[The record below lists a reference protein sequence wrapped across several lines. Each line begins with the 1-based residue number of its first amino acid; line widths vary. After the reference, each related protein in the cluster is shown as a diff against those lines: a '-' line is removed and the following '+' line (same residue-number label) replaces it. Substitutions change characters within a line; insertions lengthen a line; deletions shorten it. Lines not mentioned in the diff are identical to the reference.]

1 MLTALTAAPLMGQSL
16 QQQADNMTVPETV
29 LVIGC
34 RNNTLPLP
42 AVEGAEVSILGTDFP
57 AFLSKDGHIT
67 QPVDDVTVNV
77 SFKVSK
83 DGESVTSR
91 DYPVCLFVPKAK
103 GFEQHN
109 AKPHV
114 VPELLAWRGAKGTYS
129 FGDTIAVSA
138 DAPCAAEFAQELAEI
153 TGKKVTIAPNGT
165 KADIQFTKLPTAPT
179 GPEGYI
185 LDIGSANGVD
195 IMASTD
201 TGLFWAT
208 RTLLQLLKQSP
219 ELPRGTAQD
228 EPRFRLRGFMLDCG
242 RLPITTDFIRQV
254 IRTMAWYKM
263 NDLQIH
269 LNDNFIFHE
278 QYVDAGQDP
287 FKESYS
293 AFRLESD
300 VKGADGTPLTAQDLS
315 YTKADFRELID
326 FAKAH
331 GVNIVPEFDTPG
343 HALSF
348 TRVRPDL
355 IYQGEMSYK
364 QKRRCEMLDASNP
377 ETLKFAGQV
386 FDEYLL
392 PAKEGER
399 AVFEG
404 CAVHVGADEFFGEA
418 EHYRAFAD
426 GLLKHVLSRGYTP
439 RIWGSLTIKKG
450 NTPVQAEGVQ
460 MNLWSTP
467 WENPLEAV
475 AAGFD
480 VINTNDGALYIVPF
494 SNYYRTDFY
503 NKETWEE
510 WVPNVMEKYTLPAG
524 HPQLLGATFAVWN
537 DSIDRIYRG
546 YGAED
551 TWPSIAG
558 TMDVLCQKM
567 WGMAEVPMSFAEHRQ
582 LVAAIGD
589 APLTDI
595 GHRKGAE
602 EIAVAPTSLP
612 YALNKP
618 ALGPNYHL
626 TMEVTL
632 PEQPAEGEEQ
642 VLLSSPEGTLFAAMK
657 DGSIGFRRADSVVF
671 SFNTKLP
678 VGRKCTLELTGTQG
692 MTTLKIDGENVGH
705 LTLPNCHN
713 NDKDLVASFTLPLT
727 TVGENFKG
735 TVHTLHVQ
743 PLETTFSREP
753 MDMPKKKSEPA
764 AEDVA
769 TPAPEA
775 EVATPAPES

>member
-1 MLTALTAAPLMGQSL
+1 MQTLTRLMLTALTAAPLMGQSL

-29 LVIGC
+29 MVIGC
-34 RNNTLPLP
+34 QNNTLPLP
-42 AVEGAEVSILGTDFP
+42 TVEGAEVSILGTDFP
-57 AFLSKDGHIT
+57 AFIRKDGHIT

-77 SFKVSK
+77 SFTVSK

-91 DYPVCLFVPKAK
+91 DYPVNLFVPKAK

-109 AKPHV
+109 AKPHII
-114 VPELLAWRGAKGTYS
+114 PELLAWRGAKGTYC
-129 FGDTIAVSA
+129 FGESIAVSA

-153 TGKKVTIAPNGT
+153 TGKKVTLAPNGT
-165 KADIQFTKLPTAPT
+165 KADIQFTKLTTAPT

-278 QYVDAGQDP
+278 QYVDAGQAP

-315 YTKADFRELID
+315 YTKADFRALID

-450 NTPVQAEGVQ
+450 NTPVVAEGVQ

-494 SNYYRTDFY
+494 SNYYRSDFY

-510 WVPNVMEKYTLPAG
+510 WVPNKMEKYTLPAG

-567 WGMAEVPMSFAEHRQ
+567 WGMADVPMSFEEHRAI
-582 LVAAIGD
+582 VAAIGD
-589 APLTDI
+589 APLTNI

-602 EIAVAPTSLP
+602 EITVAPASLP

-642 VLLSSPEGTLFAAMK
+642 VLLSSPEGTLYAAMK

-678 VGRKCTLELTGTQG
+678 VGKKCTLELTGTRG
-692 MTTLKIDGENVGH
+692 MTTLKIDGEQVGH

-727 TVGENFKG
+727 TVGESFKG
-735 TVHTLHVQ
+735 TIHTLRVQ
-743 PLETTFSREP
+743 PLETVIGREP
-753 MDMPKKKSEPA
+753 LDMPKKKSEPA

-769 TPAPEA
+769 TPAPE
-775 EVATPAPES
+775 S

>member
-567 WGMAEVPMSFAEHRQ
+567 WGKAEVPMSFAEHRQ

-589 APLTDI
+589 APLTNI

>member
-16 QQQADNMTVPETV
+16 QQQADNMTVPAELFSVTTKA
-29 LVIGC
+29 LPMPVI
-34 RNNTLPLP
+34 
-42 AVEGAEVSILGTDFP
+42 EGAEVSILGTDYP
-57 AFLSKDGHIT
+57 ALIGKDGRIRRT
-67 QPVDDVTVNV
+67 LDDVPVNV
-77 SFKVSK
+77 CFKVTK
-83 DGESVTSR
+83 DGETVTSR
-91 DYPVCLFVPKAK
+91 DYTVKLTAAHPK
-103 GFEQHN
+103 EENHHN
-109 AKPHV
+109 PKPHV
-114 VPELLAWRGAKGTYS
+114 VPELMAWCGAKGTYS
-129 FGDTIAVSA
+129 FGDCIAVSA
-138 DAPCAAEFAQELAEI
+138 DVPCAKEFAQELAEV
-153 TGKKVTIAPNGT
+153 TGKVVKIVPNGT

-195 IMASTD
+195 ITASTD
-201 TGLFWAT
+201 TGLYWAT
-208 RTLLQLLKQSP
+208 RTLLQLLKQGDA
-219 ELPRGTAQD
+219 LPRGTAQD

-263 NDLQIH
+263 NDLQLH

-300 VKGADGTPLTAQDLS
+300 IKGADGTPLTAQDLS
-315 YTKADFRELID
+315 YTKADFRALID

-450 NTPVQAEGVQ
+450 NTPVVAEGVQ

-467 WENPLEAV
+467 WQKPMDAIK
-475 AAGFD
+475 AGFD

-494 SNYYRTDFY
+494 SKYYRSDFY

-510 WVPNVMEKYTLPAG
+510 WLPNVMEEHVLPAG

-567 WGMAEVPMSFAEHRQ
+567 WGMAEVPMSFAEHRKI
-582 LVAAIGD
+582 VAAIGD

-602 EIAVAPTSLP
+602 EIAVAPEALP

-642 VLLSSPEGTLFAAMK
+642 VLLSSPEGTLYAAMK

-678 VGRKCTLELTGTQG
+678 VGKKVTLELHGTQM
-692 MTTLKIDGENVGH
+692 MTTLKIDGETVGH

-713 NDKDLVASFTLPLT
+713 NDKDLVATFTLPLT
-727 TVGENFKG
+727 TVGESFKG
-735 TVHTLHVQ
+735 AVHSLRVQ

-753 MDMPKKKSEPA
+753 LDMPKKESEPA

-775 EVATPAPES
+775 EVATPAPEA

>member
-16 QQQADNMTVPETV
+16 QQQADTMNVPAELAPFTQK
-29 LVIGC
+29 
-34 RNNTLPLP
+34 TLPMP
-42 AVEGAEVSILGTDFP
+42 VIEGAEVSILGTDYP
-57 AFLSKDGHIT
+57 AIIGKDGSIRR
-67 QPVDDVTVNV
+67 PLGDVPVNV
-77 SFKVSK
+77 CFKVTK
-83 DGESVTSR
+83 DGETVTSR
-91 DYPVCLFVPKAK
+91 DYTVKVTSAQPKAP
-103 GFEQHN
+103 HN
-109 AKPHV
+109 PKPHV
-114 VPELLAWRGAKGTYS
+114 VPELLAWCGAKGTYS
-129 FGDTIAVSA
+129 FGDTINVSA
-138 DAPCAAEFAQELAEI
+138 EAPFAAEFAKELEEV
-153 TGKKVTIAPNGT
+153 TGKPVKLVSDG
-165 KADIQFTKLPTAPT
+165 KQADIQFTKAAQAPT

-195 IMASTD
+195 ITASTD
-201 TGLFWAT
+201 TGLYWAT
-208 RTLLQLLKQSP
+208 RTILQLLKQSP
-219 ELPRGTAQD
+219 ELPRGAAQD

-242 RLPITTDFIRQV
+242 RLPITMDFVRQV

-263 NDLQIH
+263 NDLHIH

-278 QYVDAGQDP
+278 QYVDGGQDP

-300 VKGADGTPLTAQDLS
+300 IKGADGTPLTAQDLS

-364 QKRRCEMLDASNP
+364 QKRRCEMLDASSP
-377 ETLKFAGQV
+377 ETLKFVGQV

-404 CAVHVGADEFFGEA
+404 CTVHVGADEFFGDA
-418 EHYRAFAD
+418 EHYRTYAD

-439 RIWGSLTIKKG
+439 RIWGSLSIKKG
-450 NTPVQAEGVQ
+450 EAPVVAEGVQ
-460 MNLWSTP
+460 MNLWNNG
-467 WENPLEAV
+467 WEKPMEAIKD
-475 AAGFD
+475 GFD

-494 SNYYRTDFY
+494 SKYYRSDFY
-503 NKETWEE
+503 NGETWEE
-510 WVPNVMEKYTLPAG
+510 WLPNVVENDVLPAG
-524 HPQLLGATFAVWN
+524 HPQLLGAAYAVWN
-537 DSIDRIYRG
+537 DSIDRIYCG

-567 WGMAEVPMSFAEHRQ
+567 WGLAEIPMSFLEHRTI
-582 LVAAIGD
+582 VENIGD

-602 EIAVAPTSLP
+602 EIAVAPESLP

-618 ALGPNYHL
+618 ALGPNYRL
-626 TMEVTL
+626 TMELTL
-632 PEQPAEGEEQ
+632 PEAPAAGEEQ

-671 SFNTKLP
+671 SFNAKLP
-678 VGRKCTLELTGTQG
+678 VGKKVTLELTGTQG
-692 MTTLKIDGENVGH
+692 MTTLKLDGQPVGH
-705 LTLPNCHN
+705 LTLPNCHD

-727 TVGENFKG
+727 TVGASFKG
-735 TVHTLHVQ
+735 TVHSLRVQ
-743 PLETTFSREP
+743 PLETTFSRVP
-753 MDMPKKKSEPA
+753 MDYSVKEQEESE
-764 AEDVA
+764 E
-769 TPAPEA
+769 